1 VNNPVDQNRVRRTTV
16 LPRIFSREITIPLVT
31 SLTLLC
37 VWEILVHARLV
48 RAAFFPAP
56 TDIVQ
61 TLASLALGGEL
72 WLHLATTAARLISS
86 FLMAVLP
93 GTAIGLAMGWWIQM
107 RMAADPLVRLLF
119 PIPSIAFFP
128 VVIFYLGLSEWGL
141 LLTTAITP
149 FLLIALQAAA
159 AVESIERTF
168 LEAGRN
174 YGATGLKL
182 FLRVI
187 VPAALP
193 RLFIGYR
200 LALGVGLIVTVA
212 IEMVAAKHGLGG
224 FLWHS
229 WQILRIEEMY
239 VALVLIG
246 LLGILVT
253 HGLEAVAN
261 RLMPWQVDLLR
272 LKEQK

>member
-1 VNNPVDQNRVRRTTV
+1 MVPS
-16 LPRIFSREITIPLVT
+16 LLLSRE
-31 SLTLLC
+31 LTLPLATSIIALAA
-37 VWEILVHARLV
+37 WESLVQAGLL

-56 TDIVQ
+56 TNIMQ
-61 TLASLALGGEL
+61 TLLSLAVGGEL
-72 WLHLATTAARLISS
+72 WLHAGTTVGRLMAS
-86 FLMAVLP
+86 FLMALVP
-93 GTAIGLAMGWWIQM
+93 GTALGLAMGWWITV
-107 RMAADPLVRLLF
+107 RMAADPIVRLMF

-141 LLTTAITP
+141 LLTAAITP
-149 FLLIALQAAA
+149 FFLIAIQAAA
-159 AVESIERTF
+159 AVEALERSL

-174 YGATGLKL
+174 YGASGWRL

-187 VPAALP
+187 LPAALP
-193 RLFIGYR
+193 NLFIGYR
-200 LALGVGLIVTVA
+200 LALGIGLIVTVA
-212 IEMVAAKHGLGG
+212 VEMVAAKHGLGG

-253 HGLEAVAN
+253 YGLEALAD

-272 LKEQK
+272 LKGQR